1 MTVVEAEGF
10 LNLVSAPAV
19 TLNQP
24 FSLFFGAGVVLIPV
38 RFECMRT
45 PPVPAGRGG
54 RVIRIVKF
62 GIVRHLFSLLA
73 QQVPVV
79 QADGWIVNQNDQ
91 KKQNPPKRVKCGCV
105 EDA

>member
-1 MTVVEAEGF
+1 MTVVEAKGF
-10 LNLVSAPAV
+10 LKLIPTSAV
-19 TLNQP
+19 VMNQP
-24 FSLFFGAGVVLIPV
+24 FGLFFSAGIVLIPV
-38 RFECMRT
+38 IFECMRT

>member
-1 MTVVEAEGF
+1 M
-10 LNLVSAPAV
+10 
-19 TLNQP
+19 
-24 FSLFFGAGVVLIPV
+24 
-38 RFECMRT
+38 
-45 PPVPAGRGG
+45 PAGRGG

-91 KKQNPPKRVKCGCV
+91 KKQTRRSGLSAGALRMPDTSAVARDFSPAGSLTPQVRKL
-105 EDA
+105 

>member
-1 MTVVEAEGF
+1 MFGIREPDRDYPVTIIEADGF

-45 PPVPAGRGG
+45 PPVPAG
-54 RVIRIVKF
+54 K
-62 GIVRHLFSLLA
+62 
-73 QQVPVV
+73 
-79 QADGWIVNQNDQ
+79 DG
-91 KKQNPPKRVKCGCV
+91 
-105 EDA
+105 

>member
-1 MTVVEAEGF
+1 MTIIEAEGF
-10 LNLVSAPAV
+10 PKLIPTSAV
-19 TLNQP
+19 VMDQP
-24 FSLFFGAGVVLIPV
+24 FGLFFSAGIVLIPV
-38 RFECMRT
+38 IFECMRT